1 MRALRYEPE
10 AAIRPHRKHWRP
22 SRSAGATDTELCVAA
37 PEKAAEKLDRGCRVY
52 CAHGVQLLRGRVC
65 LCQRDCGRG
74 SYAYFPNDDLRLA
87 HEQSNMRLISY
98 EIESSTKINDK
109 LYEYNVLIKTDFAP
123 EEYTR
128 VYYFVG
134 NIDGEL
140 KFIVNAS
147 FVPDELSD
155 GLDVGAYSYGE
166 EDSSSVIFE
175 N

>member
-1 MRALRYEPE
+1 MKKENSKRTGTIILFLVLALLLIFIIFIKNTGKANEGEDYQQQLELYLE
-10 AAIRPHRKHWRP
+10 AAKESPQK
-22 SRSAGATDTELCVAA
+22 SSE
-37 PEKAAEKLDRGCRVY
+37 
-52 CAHGVQLLRGRVC
+52 
-65 LCQRDCGRG
+65 
-74 SYAYFPNDDLRLA
+74 YAYFPNGDLRLA

>member
-1 MRALRYEPE
+1 MKKENSKRTGTIILFLVLALLLIFIIFIKNTGKANEGEDYQQQLELYLE
-10 AAIRPHRKHWRP
+10 AAK
-22 SRSAGATDTELCVAA
+22 
-37 PEKAAEKLDRGCRVY
+37 
-52 CAHGVQLLRGRVC
+52 
-65 LCQRDCGRG
+65 G
-74 SYAYFPNDDLRLA
+74 SPQKSSEYAYFPNDDLRLA

-166 EDSSSVIFE
+166 EDSSSVSFE

>member
-1 MRALRYEPE
+1 MMKKSVKQVVIISSLVLVLLLAFAIYKNNANSKSDDSSYRQQLELYLE
-10 AAIRPHRKHWRP
+10 AAKESPQK
-22 SRSAGATDTELCVAA
+22 SSE
-37 PEKAAEKLDRGCRVY
+37 
-52 CAHGVQLLRGRVC
+52 
-65 LCQRDCGRG
+65 
-74 SYAYFPNDDLRLA
+74 YAYFPNDDLRLA

-109 LYEYNVLIKTDFAP
+109 LIETDFAP

-147 FVPDELSD
+147 FIPGELSD
-155 GLDVGAYSYGE
+155 GLDVGAYSYGD

>member
-1 MRALRYEPE
+1 MKKENSKRTGTIILFLVLALLLIFIIFIKNTGKSNEGEDYQQQLELYLE
-10 AAIRPHRKHWRP
+10 AAKESPQK
-22 SRSAGATDTELCVAA
+22 SSE
-37 PEKAAEKLDRGCRVY
+37 
-52 CAHGVQLLRGRVC
+52 
-65 LCQRDCGRG
+65 
-74 SYAYFPNDDLRLA
+74 YAYFPNDDLRLA

-140 KFIVNAS
+140 KFIVNLGI
-147 FVPDELSD
+147 VTLLR
-155 GLDVGAYSYGE
+155 GLREQGLVSGSEAKKIAARLMVQLGADIIISL
-166 EDSSSVIFE
+166 
-175 N
+175 

>member
-1 MRALRYEPE
+1 
-10 AAIRPHRKHWRP
+10 
-22 SRSAGATDTELCVAA
+22 
-37 PEKAAEKLDRGCRVY
+37 
-52 CAHGVQLLRGRVC
+52 
-65 LCQRDCGRG
+65 
-74 SYAYFPNDDLRLA
+74 
-87 HEQSNMRLISY
+87 MRLISY

-109 LYEYNVLIKTDFAP
+109 LYEYNVLIKTDFEP

>member
-1 MRALRYEPE
+1 MELYLE
-10 AAIRPHRKHWRP
+10 AAKESPQK
-22 SRSAGATDTELCVAA
+22 SSE
-37 PEKAAEKLDRGCRVY
+37 
-52 CAHGVQLLRGRVC
+52 
-65 LCQRDCGRG
+65 
-74 SYAYFPNDDLRLA
+74 YAYFPNDDLRLA

-166 EDSSSVIFE
+166 EDSSSVHFE

>member
-1 MRALRYEPE
+1 MEIANETLPKSIEAKEFSALFCR
-10 AAIRPHRKHWRP
+10 
-22 SRSAGATDTELCVAA
+22 
-37 PEKAAEKLDRGCRVY
+37 DRHASG
-52 CAHGVQLLRGRVC
+52 
-65 LCQRDCGRG
+65 
-74 SYAYFPNDDLRLA
+74 
-87 HEQSNMRLISY
+87 
-98 EIESSTKINDK
+98 
-109 LYEYNVLIKTDFAP
+109 NVLIKTDFAP